1 MGIFL
6 KLPFH
11 AAPGDFNVQPTVR
24 TGDLD
29 KGDDMRQNAY
39 VQQVA
44 MSQNLSSGSGFLGQ
58 DKGEGKIYLLIQ
70 NREPIAASQIS
81 GHNYQIKP
89 YHFNVISKA

>member
-29 KGDDMRQNAY
+29 KGDDMR
-39 VQQVA
+39 
-44 MSQNLSSGSGFLGQ
+44 
-58 DKGEGKIYLLIQ
+58 
-70 NREPIAASQIS
+70 
-81 GHNYQIKP
+81 
-89 YHFNVISKA
+89 